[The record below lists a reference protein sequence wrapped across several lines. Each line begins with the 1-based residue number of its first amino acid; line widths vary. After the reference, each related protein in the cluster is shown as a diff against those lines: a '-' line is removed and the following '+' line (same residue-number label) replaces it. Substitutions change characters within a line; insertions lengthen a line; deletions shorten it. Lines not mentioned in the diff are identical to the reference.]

1 MDSRIS
7 LPHNRFENTMRIFG
21 RMPQSL
27 TETPGDRSV
36 LGLPSPT
43 GPSTM
48 AIEKRPD
55 AGMSAGATL
64 RTEPRHVKV
73 PYINERKKYDLI
85 IAASG
90 QVVYDYDLT
99 IAISSGAA
107 AWNGSWDT
115 SERRWAVSMNGRR

>member
-1 MDSRIS
+1 
-7 LPHNRFENTMRIFG
+7 MRIFG
-21 RMPQSL
+21 PMPQSL
-27 TETPGDRSV
+27 TETPKDRSV
-36 LGLPSPT
+36 HGPFSPADPPAMSIEIRSAAGL
-43 GPSTM
+43 
-48 AIEKRPD
+48 
-55 AGMSAGATL
+55 SAGAIL
-64 RTEPRHVKV
+64 RTEPRHVKA

-115 SERRWAVSMNGRR
+115 SERRWAVSRNGRR